1 MEQELDRLVKAFL
14 GFRQFKYHENVIIR
28 GKNDK
33 KVSFSYLVD
42 ESTDKNVNLGGNIGV
57 IVKDWSRSCGYN
69 CILEAERLQA
79 NTPGLNRVMVVANQF
94 SSTARELAEKLGIL
108 TLTKGELVSI
118 QSMYRQQF
126 SGSQVFDP

>member
-1 MEQELDRLVKAFL
+1 MVQELDGLVQAFL
-14 GFRQFKYHENVIIR
+14 GFRKFEFHENVSIR
-28 GKNDK
+28 GKNEK
-33 KVSFSYLVD
+33 NNSFSYLVHG
-42 ESTDKNVNLGGNIGV
+42 STDPHVNLGGNIGV
-57 IVKDWSRSCGYN
+57 VVKDWSRSCGYN
-69 CILEAERLQA
+69 CILEAERLQT

-126 SGSQVFDP
+126 STTVFDP